1 MVISKSTAH
10 FSIPKIANF
19 SCFSYISSP
28 IRGIAAKKA
37 PVIKKAPP
45 CCVPIF
51 NKGGLS

>member
-1 MVISKSTAH
+1 MLTAG
-10 FSIPKIANF
+10 AENF
-19 SCFSYISSP
+19 GVFLL
-28 IRGIAAKKA
+28 KKA